1 MSVEPQQQAKI
12 SFQWQWNW
20 KILLFAGIFF
30 PITLSLAFWQLE
42 RADEKHALLDTYQQK
57 KLAAPVSIAEAM
69 EFPDQQYVRVHLNG
83 EYDNRSVLLV
93 DNQVRNGRPGYEVVT
108 PFKASQGEWLLVN
121 RGWLP
126 GGLDRSVLPDVDAV
140 SGNVTLVGYLYRSP
154 GKQLMLGEDIWKE
167 GAGPKIIQNAAPENV
182 SDKLSIPFYD
192 YTLRLDAGM
201 PGALETGWQVVNVV
215 PGMHTGY
222 AVQWA
227 ALSMALLIL
236 TLVANSNVGA
246 VLKHRNLYTDKK
258 PEKQK

>member
-1 MSVEPQQQAKI
+1 MPVEPQQQAKN

-20 KILLFAGIFF
+20 KILLFTGIFF

-42 RADEKHALLDTYQQK
+42 RADEKQALLETYRQK
-57 KLAAPVSIAEAM
+57 KIAAPVSIAEAM
-69 EFPDQQYVRVHLNG
+69 KLPNQQYVRARVEG
-83 EYDNRSVLLV
+83 EYDNLSPLLI
-93 DNQVRNGRPGYEVVT
+93 DNQVRKGRPGYEVIS
-108 PFKASQGEWLLVN
+108 PFKSSQGGWLLVN

-140 SGNVTLVGYLYRSP
+140 PGSLTLVGYLYRSP
-154 GKQLMLGEDIWKE
+154 GKQLMLGEDNWRE
-167 GAGPKIIQNAAPENV
+167 GDGPKIIQNAAPKNV
-182 SDKLSIPFYD
+182 SEKLAIPFHD

-227 ALSMALLIL
+227 ALSLALLIL
-236 TLVANSNVGA
+236 SLFANSNLGA
-246 VLKHRNLYTDKK
+246 VLKRRPCERKK
-258 PEKQK
+258 SE